1 MTVTADAVIIGGG
14 VIGCSAA
21 YELSK
26 RGMRVILVEK
36 NFLASGSTARSS
48 AIIRQHYSNKTTAY
62 MALYGLRVFQNFE
75 DIVGGPADFRNTGC
89 AFLVAGKDVPGFRA
103 NIAMQKQVGVKTEFI
118 SHAELRAL
126 EPSIVLSD
134 DVYAAYEAEGGYA
147 DPVATT
153 SSFAQAAR
161 NLGAEIWQDTRVTRV
176 LMERERIAGVETT
189 RGAIAAANVINCTNA
204 WAAGIAAMVGITL
217 PIHAERHPIVMFQQ
231 QPHLEKP
238 RMVIG
243 DFVKEIYYRPEGP
256 ALTLTGSVATEHGHI
271 IPDPDNYNTGVEDE
285 YIVELGT
292 LLAERHPVM
301 SNALSKGGYS
311 GMYGVTPD
319 WHPIIDELPAGSS
332 FFVAAGFSGHGFKL
346 SPAVSVMIADMVTRK
361 SEPTDKLDRALFRF
375 ARFAENARV
384 HGTYG
389 DGIVG

>member
-1 MTVTADAVIIGGG
+1 MTNTADAVIIGGG

-26 RGMRVILVEK
+26 RGLRVILVEK

-48 AIIRQHYSNKTTAY
+48 AVIRQHYSNETTAY

-75 DIVGGPADFRNTGC
+75 EIIGGPADFRNTGC
-89 AFLVAGKDVPGFRA
+89 TFLVAGKDVPGFQA
-103 NIAMQKQVGVKTEFI
+103 NIEMQKKVGVKTQFI
-118 SHAELRAL
+118 SHAELREM
-126 EPSIVLSD
+126 EPSIVLTE
-134 DVYAAYEAEGGYA
+134 DVHAAYEADGGYA

-153 SSFAQAAR
+153 TSFADAAR
-161 NLGAEIWQDTRVTRV
+161 RLGALIWQDTPVTRV
-176 LMERERIAGVETT
+176 LMEHGRVVGVETP
-189 RGAIAAANVINCTNA
+189 RGVIASANVINCTNA
-204 WAAGIAAMVGITL
+204 WAAGVAAMAGLTL
-217 PIHAERHPIVMFQQ
+217 PIHAERHPIAMFQQ
-231 QPHLEKP
+231 QPNLEKP

-243 DFVKEIYYRPEGP
+243 DFIKEIYYRPEGP
-256 ALTLTGSVATEHGHI
+256 ALTLTGSVAVEHGHI
-271 IPDPDNYNTGVEDE
+271 VPNPDNYNTGVEDE

-292 LLAERHPVM
+292 LLAERHPAM

-319 WHPIIDELPAGSS
+319 WHPIIDELPAGSG

-361 SEPTDKLDRALFRF
+361 SEPTDKLDRTLFRF
-375 ARFAENARV
+375 ARFAENKRV